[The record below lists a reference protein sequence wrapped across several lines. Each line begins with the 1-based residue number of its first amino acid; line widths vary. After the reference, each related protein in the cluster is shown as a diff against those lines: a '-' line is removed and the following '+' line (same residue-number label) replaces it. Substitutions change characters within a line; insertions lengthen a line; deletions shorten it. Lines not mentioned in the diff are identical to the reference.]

1 MPANGATRRRRRHDD
16 DRDRP
21 RQAHGQHADQQHG
34 VQLRHEDLARLGLGR
49 AAYVQ
54 ARQQALELVLKQ
66 LKETQSNVEFLMKV
80 SKSVP
85 GQHDKD

>member
-1 MPANGATRRRRRHDD
+1 MAENNNDT
-16 DRDRP
+16 
-21 RQAHGQHADQQHG
+21 
-34 VQLRHEDLARLGLGR
+34 GR
-49 AAYVQ
+49 EFDKE
-54 ARQQALELVLKQ
+54 RGENQQALELTLKQ